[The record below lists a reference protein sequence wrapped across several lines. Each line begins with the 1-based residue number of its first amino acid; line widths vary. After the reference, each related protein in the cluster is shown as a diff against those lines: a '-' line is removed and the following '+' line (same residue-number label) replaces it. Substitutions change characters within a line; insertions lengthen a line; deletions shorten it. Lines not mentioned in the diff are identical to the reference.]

1 MIKYTSYCRHCIHF
15 KDDYY
20 FSTTCAECF
29 WVTASSPPTKYN
41 PACSISYS
49 DRILIEDQEKKGKG
63 LLCN

>member
-29 WVTASSPPTKYN
+29 WVTASSPPTNSKYLDYGM
-41 PACSISYS
+41 P
-49 DRILIEDQEKKGKG
+49 DMLW
-63 LLCN
+63 